1 MMKSG
6 SAISSHAHGGE
17 QAVAPFVDGV
27 LSESESEPAVE
38 VINPSNAQPCLS
50 LPEGCKADVDRAVA
64 SARRAFESGLSSEA
78 PPPFRKKTLHRLADL
93 IAAEAAA
100 LDALDAGEMGKP
112 IGLARANA
120 GAAADLMR
128 FTPRQSIKSWSMC
141 TAVTRTA
148 SSLSGGYRAGW
159 WRQWCRWNFPS
170 YNAVLKVAP
179 ALAAGNCVVLKPSD
193 WSSRSAIR
201 IAHLALQ
208 AGLSAGVL
216 NVVPGLGETVGRALG
231 LRGRVESYLRRQVV
245 WFNHA

>member
-1 MMKSG
+1 MLRLESQMNSD
-6 SAISSHAHGGE
+6 AHAGE
-17 QAVAPFVDGV
+17 QVVAPFIDGR
-27 LSESESEPAVE
+27 LLESESEAEVE
-38 VINPSNAQPCLS
+38 VINPSNGRHLLS
-50 LPEGCKADVDRAVA
+50 IPEGCNTDADRAVA
-64 SARRAFESGLSSEA
+64 SSRRAFEDGRWSDVA
-78 PPPFRKKTLHRLADL
+78 PSFRKKTLHRLADL

-245 WFNHA
+245 WLNHA